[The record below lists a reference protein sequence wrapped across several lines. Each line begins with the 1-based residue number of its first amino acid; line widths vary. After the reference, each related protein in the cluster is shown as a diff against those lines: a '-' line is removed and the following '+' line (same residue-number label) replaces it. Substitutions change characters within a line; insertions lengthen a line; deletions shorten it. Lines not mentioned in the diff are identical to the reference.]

1 MLPSGRT
8 VHGPRGMVCSVD
20 HLASS
25 AGVSILRAGGS
36 AADAAVAASAVLAV
50 TTQHMCG
57 MGGDLFALV
66 HEPSTDAPHALAAVG
81 RAGSGADAAAMR
93 AEGLT
98 AMPPLGDVRSAT
110 VPGCVDGWLELHAR
124 CGRLPLSDVLAA
136 AIGYARDGFPASPL
150 LAASVPSITA
160 LPGADDYRI
169 DGLRPGGRVRR
180 PQVAEVLEDIVA
192 GGRQA
197 FYEGA
202 FGAGLQQLGG
212 GLFTADD
219 LAQPLGDWVAP
230 IRVAAWGHE
239 IWSVPPPSQGYLS
252 LASAWIADGLDLPD
266 EPADPAWVHL
276 LAEAARVAGHD
287 RLEVLHDGADG
298 DELLAPERLAPRRRA
313 IDPRR
318 RGGPSTP
325 TRGGGTIYLC
335 AVDSDAMGVSLIQ
348 SNAAGW
354 GCHLVVPGTGVFL
367 HNRGIGFS
375 LDPGHPA
382 ELAPGRRPPHTLS
395 PALVTAGGALR
406 SVLGTMGG
414 DIQPQVVLQLLAR
427 MLRNGQSPGTAVRA
441 PRWMLGSGGFD
452 TWAGDGPQAIAIE
465 ADAPDAWVDGLAE
478 RGHDVVRAGRWAN
491 FGHAHAIVVDADGML
506 SGASDPRALSGAA
519 VAW

>member
-1 MLPSGRT
+1 MLPAGRT

-25 AGVSILRAGGS
+25 AGVSILREGGS
-36 AADAAVAASAVLAV
+36 AADAAVATSAVLAV

-66 HEPSTDAPHALAAVG
+66 HDATAPAPRALAAVG

-98 AMPPLGDVRSAT
+98 AMPPLGDVRTAT
-110 VPGCVDGWLELHAR
+110 VPGCVDGWLALHER
-124 CGRLPLSDVLAA
+124 FGRLPLAEVLEP

-150 LAASVPSITA
+150 LAASVPSIAA
-160 LPGADDYRI
+160 LAGADDYRI
-169 DGLRPGGRVRR
+169 EGLRPGGRVRR
-180 PQVAEVLEDIVA
+180 PLVAQVLEAIVT
-192 GGRQA
+192 GGREA
-197 FYEGA
+197 FYEGS
-202 FGAGLQQLGG
+202 FGAGLQQLGE
-212 GLFTADD
+212 GLFTPDD
-219 LAQPLGDWVAP
+219 LARSLADWVEP
-230 IRVAAWGHE
+230 LRVTAWDHDV
-239 IWSVPPPSQGYLS
+239 WTVPPPSQGYLT
-252 LASAWIADGLDLPD
+252 LASAWIADGLELPD
-266 EPADPAWVHL
+266 DTEGPAWVHL

-287 RLEVLHDGADG
+287 RLDVLYDGANG
-298 DELLAPERLAPRRRA
+298 GELLAPERLAPRRA
-313 IDPRR
+313 SIDPGR
-318 RGGPSTP
+318 RGMPSAD

-354 GCHLVVPGTGVFL
+354 GCHLVVPGTGIFL

-382 ELAPGRRPPHTLS
+382 ELAPDRRPPHTLS
-395 PALVTAGGALR
+395 PAVVTAGGALR

-427 MLRNGQSPGTAVRA
+427 ILRNGQSPGTAVRA

-452 TWAGDGPQAIAIE
+452 TWAGGGPQSMAIE
-465 ADAPDAWVDGLAE
+465 ADAPEAWVDGLVE
-478 RGHDVVRAGRWAN
+478 RGHHVVRAGRWTN
-491 FGHAHAIVVDADGML
+491 FGHAHAIVVGADGML

-519 VAW
+519 IAW